1 MKRNLLYYEGGIVM
15 LGEIIHYLMKN
26 QEAFEQVQNGLAS
39 IVGASEEETQIILD
53 VINGTSK
60 ILTGYWF

>member
-1 MKRNLLYYEGGIVM
+1 M